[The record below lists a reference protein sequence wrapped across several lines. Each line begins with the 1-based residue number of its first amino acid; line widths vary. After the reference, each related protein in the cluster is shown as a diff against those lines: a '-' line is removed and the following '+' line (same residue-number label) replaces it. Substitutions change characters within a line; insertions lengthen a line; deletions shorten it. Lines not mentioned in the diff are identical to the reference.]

1 MATLQT
7 LQRHH
12 ANKQCPKQE
21 VNSKQDF
28 LCDNSMTSANYRT
41 VSKFPDIY
49 RFSRE
54 VLTSQISITFVDL
67 IRAVV
72 AGLKDMKDGK
82 TS

>member
-1 MATLQT
+1 
-7 LQRHH
+7 
-12 ANKQCPKQE
+12 
-21 VNSKQDF
+21 
-28 LCDNSMTSANYRT
+28 MTSANYRT